1 MKRPRIKS
9 QSSAIC
15 GRMLLQV
22 QSASGETVSTR
33 RASNIVLRQGAA
45 IVATLFAG
53 AAGTQ
58 PITHIQVGFGRE
70 TVDAETTSLTT
81 TPAAPLPNPPSQE
94 ALRSPIAQSDFTV
107 VTDKPKTV
115 QVLITSIFTPTVE
128 LVDVSEAG
136 LMAADK
142 LYNQVVFEPITL
154 QTGQDITFFWEIDFP
169 FGH

>member
-1 MKRPRIKS
+1 
-9 QSSAIC
+9 
-15 GRMLLQV
+15 
-22 QSASGETVSTR
+22 
-33 RASNIVLRQGAA
+33 
-45 IVATLFAG
+45 
-53 AAGTQ
+53 
-58 PITHIQVGFGRE
+58 
-70 TVDAETTSLTT
+70 
-81 TPAAPLPNPPSQE
+81 
-94 ALRSPIAQSDFTV
+94 V